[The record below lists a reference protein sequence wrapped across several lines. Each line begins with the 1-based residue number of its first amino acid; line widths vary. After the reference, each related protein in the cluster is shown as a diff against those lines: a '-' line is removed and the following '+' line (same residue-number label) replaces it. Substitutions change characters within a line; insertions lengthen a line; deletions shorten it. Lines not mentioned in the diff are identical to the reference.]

1 MAVGEDAE
9 VAATLGIRR
18 TSPRRLTLGL
28 VLTMSCAALEAIS
41 VATAMPATV
50 RDLGGLSLY
59 GWAFSAFMLA
69 NLVGITVAGA
79 EADRQ
84 GPAGPFAVGVALFTL
99 GLLIAGLAPVMLVLV
114 VGRTVQGL
122 GAGIIGSL
130 SYVAIGRGYTEAEKP
145 RMLAVL
151 SSAWVVPGLI
161 GPALAGMVTASAGWR
176 WVFLGIAPLPPL
188 AALLAFPGLRRLG
201 PGAGVE
207 GSWKRGVVAVCL
219 AAGAGL
225 VLSGLD
231 VQPWPLAASFV
242 LAGCVVAL
250 PTLWRLLPAGTLRL
264 ASGLPASIAVA
275 AFLNLAFFGVDAFV
289 PLMLTSIRGQS
300 VATAGIPLT
309 GATVGWTAGSWLQ
322 ARLAPRQSRRLLV
335 ESGLV
340 LIGAGTAGTVS
351 VLLSL
356 TPVWLA
362 TVSWGIG
369 GLGMGL
375 GFTTVSLLVLESARV
390 GEEGVAATGLQI
402 SNVLGGALGTGLGG
416 VIIAQAGRLAV
427 PELVALLA
435 QFLLML
441 IALGLTAL
449 AAVRMER
456 PGAESAT
463 SP

>member
-1 MAVGEDAE
+1 
-9 VAATLGIRR
+9 
-18 TSPRRLTLGL
+18 
-28 VLTMSCAALEAIS
+28 
-41 VATAMPATV
+41 
-50 RDLGGLSLY
+50 
-59 GWAFSAFMLA
+59 
-69 NLVGITVAGA
+69 
-79 EADRQ
+79 
-84 GPAGPFAVGVALFTL
+84 
-99 GLLIAGLAPVMLVLV
+99 
-114 VGRTVQGL
+114 
-122 GAGIIGSL
+122 
-130 SYVAIGRGYTEAEKP
+130 
-145 RMLAVL
+145 AVL

-161 GPALAGMVTASAGWR
+161 GPALAGMVTVSAGWR

-188 AALLAFPGLRRLG
+188 AALLALPDLRRLG
-201 PGAGVE
+201 PGAGIE

-225 VLSGLD
+225 VLAGLG
-231 VQPWPLAASFV
+231 VQPWPLAAGFV
-242 LAGCVVAL
+242 LAGCVIAL

-300 VATAGIPLT
+300 VAMAGIPLT

-340 LIGAGTAGTVS
+340 IIGAGTAGTVS

-356 TPVWLA
+356 TPVWIA
-362 TVSWGIG
+362 TVFWGIG

-375 GFTTVSLLVLESARV
+375 GFTTVSLLVLESAQV
-390 GEEGVAATGLQI
+390 GKEGVAATGLQI

-416 VIIAQAGRLAV
+416 VIIAQASRLAV
-427 PELVALLA
+427 PEVAALLA

-441 IALGLTAL
+441 VALGLTAL

-456 PGAESAT
+456 SGAESAA